1 MKLSKWLGLVLSISF
16 FMPPFAFAQTQT
28 DQLRPKRSVLQKSD
42 VGSTGRE
49 VTLQIV
55 EFPAG
60 AAEVPHTHPG
70 ELVGYLL
77 EGSLDLM
84 VEGKPMASLKEG
96 DGFIIEGGKV
106 HAAKNTAKGSSKLLA
121 TVILEKG
128 KPASAPAK

>member
-1 MKLSKWLGLVLSISF
+1 MKLVKRLGLGLSISF
-16 FMPPFAFAQTQT
+16 FIAQLAFAQAQAEE
-28 DQLRPKRSVLQKSD
+28 LRPKRTVLQKSD

-70 ELVGYLL
+70 ELVGYVL
-77 EGSLDLM
+77 EGSADLM
-84 VEGKPMASLKEG
+84 VEGRPMASLKEG

-106 HAAKNTAKGSSKLLA
+106 HAAKNTAKGSTKLLA

-128 KPASAPAK
+128 KPTSAPAK

>member
-1 MKLSKWLGLVLSISF
+1 MAWAGFVDQF
-16 FMPPFAFAQTQT
+16 FMAHFAFAQTQT
-28 DQLRPKRSVLQKSD
+28 DELRPKRTVLQKSD

-49 VTLQIV
+49 ATLQIV

-70 ELVGYLL
+70 ELVGYIL
-77 EGSLDLM
+77 EGSVDLM

-106 HAAKNTAKGSSKLLA
+106 HAAKNTAKGITKLLA

-128 KPASAPAK
+128 KPTSAPAK

>member
-1 MKLSKWLGLVLSISF
+1 MKLTKWLGLCLSISF
-16 FMPPFAFAQTQT
+16 FMLPFAFAQTQT
-28 DQLRPKRSVLQKSD
+28 DELRPKRTVLQKSD

-84 VEGKPMASLKEG
+84 VEGKPMTSLKEG

>member
-1 MKLSKWLGLVLSISF
+1 MKLTKWLGLGLLISF
-16 FMPPFAFAQTQT
+16 FIAPFALAQAQT
-28 DQLRPKRSVLQKSD
+28 DELRPKRTFLQKSD

-84 VEGKPMASLKEG
+84 VEGKPMASLKVG

-128 KPASAPAK
+128 KPPSAPAK

>member
-1 MKLSKWLGLVLSISF
+1 MAWTGFVDQF
-16 FMPPFAFAQTQT
+16 FMAHFAFAQTQT
-28 DQLRPKRSVLQKSD
+28 DELRPKRTVLQKSD

-49 VTLQIV
+49 ATLQIV

-70 ELVGYLL
+70 ELVGYIL
-77 EGSLDLM
+77 EGSVDLM

-106 HAAKNTAKGSSKLLA
+106 HAAKNTAKGITKLLA

-128 KPASAPAK
+128 KPTSAPAK

>member
-1 MKLSKWLGLVLSISF
+1 MKLAKWLGLGLSISF
-16 FMPPFAFAQTQT
+16 FMAHFAFAQTQT
-28 DQLRPKRSVLQKSD
+28 DELRPKRTVLQKSD
-42 VGSTGRE
+42 VGSTGKE
-49 VTLQIV
+49 ATLQIV

-70 ELVGYLL
+70 ELVGYIL
-77 EGSLDLM
+77 EGSVDLM

-106 HAAKNTAKGSSKLLA
+106 HAAKNTAKGITKLLA

-128 KPASAPAK
+128 KPTSAPAK

>member
-1 MKLSKWLGLVLSISF
+1 MKLTKWLGLGLSISF
-16 FMPPFAFAQTQT
+16 FIAPLALAQAQT
-28 DQLRPKRSVLQKSD
+28 DELRPKRTVLQKSD

-55 EFPAG
+55 EFPAS

-84 VEGKPMASLKEG
+84 VEGKPMTSLKVG

-128 KPASAPAK
+128 KPPSAPAK

>member
-1 MKLSKWLGLVLSISF
+1 
-16 FMPPFAFAQTQT
+16 
-28 DQLRPKRSVLQKSD
+28 

-49 VTLQIV
+49 ATLQIV

-60 AAEVPHTHPG
+60 AAEVPYTHPG

-84 VEGKPMASLKEG
+84 VEGKPIASLKAG

-128 KPASAPAK
+128 KPPSAPAK

>member
-1 MKLSKWLGLVLSISF
+1 MKLVKWLGLGLAISF
-16 FMPPFAFAQTQT
+16 FLAHFAFAQTQT
-28 DQLRPKRSVLQKSD
+28 DELRPKRTVLQKSD

-106 HAAKNTAKGSSKLLA
+106 HAAKSTAKGSTKLLA
-121 TVILEKG
+121 TVVLEKG

>member
-1 MKLSKWLGLVLSISF
+1 MKLTKWLGLGLSISF
-16 FMPPFAFAQTQT
+16 FIAPFALAQTQT
-28 DQLRPKRSVLQKSD
+28 DELRPKRTVLQKSD

-84 VEGKPMASLKEG
+84 VEGKPMASLKVG

-128 KPASAPAK
+128 KPPSAPAK